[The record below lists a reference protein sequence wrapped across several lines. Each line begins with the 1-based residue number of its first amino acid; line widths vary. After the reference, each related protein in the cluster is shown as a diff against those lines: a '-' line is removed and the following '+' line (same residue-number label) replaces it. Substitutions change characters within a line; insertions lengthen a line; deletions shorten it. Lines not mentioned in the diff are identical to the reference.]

1 MYTLGELGSIKI
13 LEQDP
18 NNKFTKLEQVV
29 FHTIHS
35 ERTKKKYKLK
45 DPVLSTSWQK

>member
-18 NNKFTKLEQVV
+18 NNKFTKLELRREQVV

-35 ERTKKKYKLK
+35 ERTKKNIN
-45 DPVLSTSWQK
+45 